1 MCDGDS
7 LLGNVLKHA
16 KKERGWRKKG
26 ETRKLKCHSTD
37 WFAECCLFCITILS
51 AE

>member
-16 KKERGWRKKG
+16 KKREDGEKKAKH
-26 ETRKLKCHSTD
+26 EN
-37 WFAECCLFCITILS
+37 
-51 AE
+51 